1 MKKLVGS
8 LLLCAASSVFAS
20 NADSA
25 TSQLNAGLTAA
36 TTNAAPAA
44 TTTNAPVGY
53 ESKTTSTISIAP
65 RDNLIVATAITNW
78 DPKASDTLAIQ
89 WVAPKGSYCQ
99 NSTFSVT
106 RGANASHDTFW
117 AYRTV
122 VHTNSKGATVYC
134 SGHWEA
140 KVVNTADNNKVLA
153 TTGYDVAAPVSAV
166 DTNAPSVS
174 SPSGQ

>member
-1 MKKLVGS
+1 MKKLVSS
-8 LLLCAASSVFAS
+8 LLLCVAASAFAS
-20 NADSA
+20 SADNA
-25 TSQLNAGLTAA
+25 TSQLDAGLNAA
-36 TTNAAPAA
+36 TANTAPVA
-44 TTTNAPVGY
+44 TASAVGY

-65 RDNLIVATAITNW
+65 RDNLIVATAITHW
-78 DPKASDTLAIQ
+78 DAKASDTLVIQ

-99 NSTFSVT
+99 GSTFSVT

-153 TTGYDVAAPVSAV
+153 STGYDVTAPTSSS
-166 DTNAPSVS
+166 TPSVATTVTGS
-174 SPSGQ
+174 TSPQ